1 MANPVKTLA
10 GQLLLG
16 FGVWVVLIGTNP
28 LIGLTWDEAN
38 YLRFA
43 DALAAGVGAWLT
55 TPATLAEIVG
65 QYYLVDIHPSFVR
78 LLAAVSDCGFGHPRT
93 LLTYRLGTMAL
104 FSIAAA
110 ALGGY
115 AARRWGTL
123 AGALGVALF
132 VGVPSVFAH
141 AHLVATETPLTALWL
156 LATLA
161 WLDALRQ
168 GGTGRWV
175 QMAVILGLLF
185 AVKITAGLWLLPA
198 GLWLLARNRRQWRPA
213 LAAVLGAGVVFLIL
227 QPNVWVAPVAGVR
240 WFLERNLNRADYYPH
255 WSYFL
260 GEVYEYSPP
269 WYYGLVVLGA
279 TLPPLLLLGVAAALL
294 GWRRA
299 PGRPED
305 WLFAGTVLLF
315 LFVTAL
321 PGAPGGDGNRYLL
334 PAVPF
339 AVILALR
346 GLMSL
351 LDRLRGRG
359 HSAAT
364 ALLSLLAL
372 LPLVWSLPYPMAYYN
387 SFVRGEAG
395 ALQLGLETTY
405 WWDVV
410 NADAVRE
417 INAVLPANA
426 VLVFIPADPW
436 VADRHRLLGHFRPD
450 LTLTTDPTLA
460 ATHLLILSRPRYD
473 FPQLFAYARVAP
485 AGLTP
490 LWYAHTDGVPLA
502 ALYAKETRR

>member
-1 MANPVKTLA
+1 MKSLA
-10 GQLLLG
+10 GQLLLS
-16 FGVWVVLIGTNP
+16 FGVWVALLGTNP
-28 LIGLTWDEAN
+28 TIGLTWDEAN

-43 DALAAGVGAWLT
+43 DALIAGVGAWLT

-93 LLTYRLGTMAL
+93 LLTYRLGTMFL
-104 FSIAAA
+104 FSVAAA

-161 WLDALRQ
+161 WLDALRR

-175 QMAVILGLLF
+175 QMAVILGLLL

-198 GLWLLARNRRQWRPA
+198 GLWLLARHRAQWRSA
-213 LAAVLGAGVVFLIL
+213 LFVVLGAGVIFLIL
-227 QPNVWVAPVAGVR
+227 QPNLWVAPAAGAR
-240 WFLERNLNRADYYPH
+240 WFLERNLQRAEYYPH

-269 WYYGLVVLGA
+269 WYYGPVVLGA
-279 TLPPLLLLGVAAALL
+279 TLPPLLLLGLAAALV

-299 PGRPED
+299 SGRPED
-305 WLFAGTVLLF
+305 GLFAGTVLLF

-339 AVILALR
+339 AALLALR
-346 GLMSL
+346 GLAPL
-351 LDRLRGRG
+351 LDRLRGWGRP
-359 HSAAT
+359 AAT
-364 ALLSLLAL
+364 ILLALLAL
-372 LPLVWSLPYPMAYYN
+372 LPLGGSFPYPMSYYN
-387 SFVRGEAG
+387 FLVGGEAG
-395 ALQLGLETTY
+395 ALRLGLETTY

-426 VLVFIPADPW
+426 VLLFIPADPW

-450 LTLTTDPTLA
+450 LTLTTDPDTPA
-460 ATHLLILSRPRYD
+460 SHLLILSRPRHD
-473 FPQLFAYARVAP
+473 FPRLFQYARAAP
-485 AGLTP
+485 SLLTP
-490 LWYAHTDGVPLA
+490 LWFAHRDGVPLA
-502 ALYAKETRR
+502 VLYAKEPRP